1 MFLRFAMRDVTILAV
16 ALGLWWLL
24 AERSSGVGVVADFA
38 GVAAGLLL
46 GICAYLL
53 HEWGHLLGALATR
66 SRLKAAGS
74 LRAAFIFSF
83 DSKQNSLAQF
93 LVMSFSGFAAT
104 AAVVWAYYVFL
115 PDGLLATRVA
125 RGVVLLLA
133 FGGIIAEFPLV
144 LFALRTRAI
153 PRVATVPLQGP

>member
-38 GVAAGLLL
+38 GVAVGLLL

-74 LRAAFIFSF
+74 LRAGFIFSF
-83 DSKQNSLAQF
+83 DSRENSLPQF

-133 FGGIIAEFPLV
+133 FGGIVAEFPLV